1 MFTVYGPGVTDPMRL
16 ERLLNKPSVRQ
27 PSQVQRVLES
37 KLEVASRTH
46 QTASSLPSAYQVYR
60 EQERTSQSSKPL
72 HAAQVMVSPV
82 IFLYDE
88 DSLEQAY
95 EVLAHHHI
103 RHLPLLSKATG
114 RLVGILSDRD
124 MCRCQCASRDARHTQ
139 STQLKD
145 MMEPHVLAAHPDA
158 DVRDIARV
166 FVEKHLGAMPIV
178 EEHELVGML
187 TRSDILRVVML
198 HLNLDVWK

>member
-16 ERLLNKPSVRQ
+16 ERLLNKPRVRQ
-27 PSQVQRVLES
+27 PTQVQRVLES
-37 KLEVASRTH
+37 KLESAGAHQASLQSAH
-46 QTASSLPSAYQVYR
+46 QAYR
-60 EQERTSQSSKPL
+60 EQERTPQSPKPL

-82 IFLYDE
+82 IYLHDE
-88 DSLEQAY
+88 DSLVQAY
-95 EVLAHHHI
+95 GVLEQHHI

-124 MCRCQCASRDARHTQ
+124 MCRCQCTSRDARHAQ

-145 MMEPHVLAAHPDA
+145 IMETHVLAAHPDV
-158 DVRDIARV
+158 DVCDIARV

-178 EEHELVGML
+178 EAHELVGIL
-187 TRSDILRVVML
+187 TRSDILRVVMQ

>member
-1 MFTVYGPGVTDPMRL
+1 M
-16 ERLLNKPSVRQ
+16 RQ
-27 PSQVQRVLES
+27 PTQVQRVLER
-37 KLEVASRTH
+37 KLEGAGAHQASLQSAH
-46 QTASSLPSAYQVYR
+46 QKYR
-60 EQERTSQSSKPL
+60 EQERTSQPSQPL

-88 DSLEQAY
+88 DTLEQAY
-95 EVLAHHHI
+95 EVLEHHHI

-114 RLVGILSDRD
+114 HLVGILSDRD
-124 MCRCQCASRDARHTQ
+124 VYRCQSSSCDVQHTT
-139 STQLKD
+139 STQLKN